1 MAKDSDKGKRRPRQV
16 RDDEAR
22 LFEAAMRNVDRL
34 PGRTAEAPA
43 DPDATAR
50 PASSKRAAP
59 PPPPPPLPRPAAMPE
74 LRPGVAADLDA
85 RTMERLRRGRMRP
98 EARLD
103 LHGMTQDEAHR
114 ALNGFIA
121 ASRGAGRRCVIVITG
136 RGRAKLGGGV
146 LREQA
151 PRWLNLPPTRG
162 NVLGFAEAQP
172 KDGGAGALYVLLRK
186 KRP

>member
-1 MAKDSDKGKRRPRQV
+1 MAKDADKGKRRPRQV

-22 LFEAAMRNVDRL
+22 LFEAAMRDVERL

-43 DPDATAR
+43 DPDTASR
-50 PASSKRAAP
+50 PASSNRAVP
-59 PPPPPPLPRPAAMPE
+59 PPPPPSRLASMPE

-114 ALNGFIA
+114 ALTGFIA

-151 PRWLNLPPTRG
+151 PRWLNQQPTRG
-162 NVLGFAEAQP
+162 NILGFAEAQP